1 MPQSILDTRFTCEP
15 LSKEPQLIQSLY
27 AALIETEGF
36 HTFLDLLTESID
48 ACAAELVVIRK
59 HPLQIESIWYAG
71 LSLEFME
78 WYINNKMIESDLVSN
93 HAIHCHP
100 GQFQTALSLIEQV
113 KHLPNY
119 DRWQQDQNMIDSAWL
134 VVDSTETHTTLLAMQ
149 RTVEQG
155 AYQEAEIAQLNRLV
169 PFIKQAVLLYK
180 QLDKTNTT
188 NRSMAALIDALPN
201 PSFIL
206 NERSELIYANQ
217 KAEDFLSRH
226 DQISVKDKRLEFK
239 NAQHTNSFLTASTQI
254 IRASMGQGIY
264 ENDVI
269 IFKASGQEPVVMTL
283 SPIEGSGILATLY
296 DSAKRSMP
304 TPELIAAYFDLS
316 PAESKLCAD
325 LVLGMSLKEIS
336 ENRSKSEATIRS
348 QLKQIFPKAGVNRQ
362 GQLICTVLMA
372 LMQ

>member
-1 MPQSILDTRFTCEP
+1 MSQSTLDTRLSCEP
-15 LSKEPQLIQSLY
+15 LSSESQLIQSLY
-27 AALIETEGF
+27 AALLEKEGF
-36 HTFLDLLTESID
+36 HTFLDLLVKSIN
-48 ACAAELVVIRK
+48 ACAAELVIIRK
-59 HPLQIESIWYAG
+59 APLKIENIWYTG

-78 WYINNKMIESDLVSN
+78 WYVSNNMIESDLVSN
-93 HAIHCHP
+93 NAIHCRP
-100 GQFQTALSLIEQV
+100 GLFQTALSLIEQV
-113 KHLPNY
+113 KHLPDY

-149 RTVEQG
+149 RTLEQG
-155 AYQEAEIAQLNRLV
+155 AYKEAEIAQLNRLV
-169 PFIKQAVLLYK
+169 PFIKQAALLYK

-206 NERSELIYANQ
+206 NERSELIYANK

-239 NAQHTNSFLTASTQI
+239 DAQHTNSFLTASTQI

-264 ENDVI
+264 DNDVI
-269 IFKASGQEPVVMTL
+269 ILKASRKEPVVMTL

-316 PAESKLCAD
+316 PAESKLCTD
-325 LVLGMSLKEIS
+325 LILGMSLKEIAG
-336 ENRSKSEATIRS
+336 NRSKSEATIRS
-348 QLKQIFPKAGVNRQ
+348 QLKQIFHKTGVNRQ

-372 LMQ
+372 LMP

>member
-1 MPQSILDTRFTCEP
+1 MSQSTLDTRLTCEP
-15 LSKEPQLIQSLY
+15 LSSEPQLIQSLY
-27 AALIETEGF
+27 AALLEKEGF
-36 HTFLDLLTESID
+36 HTFLDLLVKSIN
-48 ACAAELVVIRK
+48 ACAAELVIIRK
-59 HPLQIESIWYAG
+59 APLKIENIWYTG

-78 WYINNKMIESDLVSN
+78 WYISNNMIESDLVSN
-93 HAIHCHP
+93 NAIHCRP
-100 GQFQTALSLIEQV
+100 GLFQTALSLIEQV
-113 KHLPNY
+113 KHLPDY

-134 VVDSTETHTTLLAMQ
+134 VIDSTETHTTLLALQ

-155 AYQEAEIAQLNRLV
+155 AYQDVELAQLNRLV
-169 PFIKQAVLLYK
+169 PFVKQAVLLYK
-180 QLDKTNTT
+180 QLSQANVAT
-188 NRSMAALIDALPN
+188 RSMAALIDALPN

-226 DQISVKDKRLEFK
+226 DQISVKNKRLDFK

-264 ENDVI
+264 DNDVI
-269 IFKASGQEPVVMTL
+269 IFKASGTEPVVMTL
-283 SPIEGSGILATLY
+283 APIEGSGILATLY

-325 LVLGMSLKEIS
+325 LVIGMSLKEIA